1 METTVLID
9 GKECKLKSS
18 AAIPV
23 LYRSKFAGRDIL
35 VEMEKMG
42 IYFSTQSKLNKKL
55 KARAEKEGKEFVP
68 LEAYYLPEH
77 IDTFEKLTYIMNKYA
92 DPTQP
97 DDFIEW
103 LEQFERA
110 EAIIDA
116 IPTVIGLWNNNTA
129 TLSSE
134 KKRKESQ

>member
-1 METTVLID
+1 
-9 GKECKLKSS
+9 
-18 AAIPV
+18 
-23 LYRSKFAGRDIL
+23 
-35 VEMEKMG
+35 
-42 IYFSTQSKLNKKL
+42 
-55 KARAEKEGKEFVP
+55 
-68 LEAYYLPEH
+68 
-77 IDTFEKLTYIMNKYA
+77 MNKYA
-92 DPTQP
+92 DPSQP